1 MLSVKYSN
9 GMTPQDAAKA
19 LGRRGGRAR
28 ARRLSSDRRRAI
40 ASQGGAARRESFA
53 AARRV
58 ADNFVYAATVVAL
71 RGGPSPVERMSKFA
85 GPLPAIR
92 GRRPRS

>member
-1 MLSVKYSN
+1 
-9 GMTPQDAAKA
+9 MTPQDAAKA

-40 ASQGGAARRESFA
+40 AARGGAARRESFA
-53 AARRV
+53 TARRI
-58 ADNFVYAATVVAL
+58 ADNFGNAAIVVSL
-71 RGGPSPVERMSKFA
+71 RGGPSAVERMSTFT
-85 GPLPAIR
+85 GPLPALQ

>member
-1 MLSVKYSN
+1 
-9 GMTPQDAAKA
+9 MTPRDAAKA

-53 AARRV
+53 AARRI
-58 ADNFVYAATVVAL
+58 ADNFVYAETVVAL
-71 RGGPSPVERMSKFA
+71 RGGPSPVERVSEFA
-85 GPLPAIR
+85 GPLPGLR
-92 GRRPRS
+92 GRRLQS